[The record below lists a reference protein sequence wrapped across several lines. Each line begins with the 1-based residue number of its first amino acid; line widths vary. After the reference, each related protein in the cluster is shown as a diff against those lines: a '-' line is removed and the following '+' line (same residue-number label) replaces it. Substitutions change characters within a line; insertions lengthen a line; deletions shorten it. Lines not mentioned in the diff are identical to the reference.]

1 MVLAQLERLERDS
14 NELELYAL
22 RLKKKGR
29 FKKMERILRK
39 RDFIDERIKLIR
51 PEKEYMLLK

>member
-22 RLKKKGR
+22 RLKKRGR
-29 FKKMERILRK
+29 LKKMERILRK
-39 RDFIDERIKLIR
+39 RDFIDQRIKLIR
-51 PEKEYMLLK
+51 PEGVPAT

>member
-22 RLKKKGR
+22 RLKKKGL
-29 FKKMERILRK
+29 FKKMERILQK

-51 PEKEYMLLK
+51 PEEGIHAT